1 MRSIIVGGIIVGTL
15 VLASR
20 SALAT
25 EEPTGVEV
33 GLRTGYTLPMGDA
46 MGQTTGVKSDTTM
59 SDVISGGIPIWID
72 AGYRLT
78 PNVYVG
84 GFFQYGIL
92 FINTDHETYCKASGI
107 SCSANDIMFGVNAH
121 YHFMPNATFDPWA
134 GIGVGYEIFNFSM
147 SGNGTATSTS
157 SLNGFQFVNVQLG
170 GDYKPTPQLGV
181 GPFVMFSLN
190 QYGNCSVTGGS
201 NCSIAQTA
209 LHEFLTFGIRGEYDI
224 PVN

>member
-1 MRSIIVGGIIVGTL
+1 MRSIIVWSTIVGTL

-33 GLRTGYTLPMGDA
+33 GLRTGYALPMGDA
-46 MGQTTGVKSDTTM
+46 MGQTPGVKSDTTM
-59 SDVISGGIPIWID
+59 SDVISGGIPIWVD

-78 PNVYVG
+78 PNVYIG

-134 GIGVGYEIFNFSM
+134 GSELDTKSSVSRCP
-147 SGNGTATSTS
+147 ATERQLARRRSTDS
-157 SLNGFQFVNVQLG
+157 SSSTCSSVVTISQRH
-170 GDYKPTPQLGV
+170 
-181 GPFVMFSLN
+181 SL
-190 QYGNCSVTGGS
+190 
-201 NCSIAQTA
+201 A
-209 LHEFLTFGIRGEYDI
+209 LARL
-224 PVN
+224 